1 MPSPD
6 TALPESRRGAV
17 ADGHWRIEVLG
28 GLRASSGDWVVSH
41 FPGRPVAALLA
52 RLAIFP
58 RSGHSREELIE
69 LLWPG
74 VTVEIGRNRLRQ
86 VLSTLRNLLEPP
98 GSPAV
103 VIADRNTVR
112 LRPDAVA
119 CDAVEFERALRARR
133 DHEARALYRGELL
146 PGFHDEW
153 VVDERRRLQAL
164 REQLTERDDALS
176 ASPAGPAPPAQQAID
191 AAMLCLPAYL
201 SSFVGRDADL
211 RACADAVRQH
221 RLVTLAGP
229 GGCGKTRLATEVA
242 KQVGGFDPVIF
253 VGLADCRDGAQLA
266 DRVRVAARLPGA
278 TGAAIDTLAGR
289 LAERRA
295 LLVLDN
301 FEQLVSA
308 GGSEALLTLL
318 AALPLAHALVT
329 SRRVLRV
336 PGEQERLLAPLPL
349 PAADDDLA
357 GAARNPS
364 VALFIDRAR
373 SVRGDFGL
381 TARNREDLLVVC
393 RMLEGLPLAL
403 EIAATRVRT
412 YSLAGMRVELVRR
425 FPVLIRGGTA
435 APRDPRHASL
445 RAAIDWSWQLLTPR
459 VRDFLGAMTVFRGG
473 WSVSEAAAVAAAAD
487 THELLDALVGDS
499 LLTVSRE
506 GVDDEPHEPCFQMLE
521 AVREF
526 VVEHIEAA
534 TATSLRRAHREHFLD
549 LARAL
554 AERRQ
559 LVAEAALGNFVEALQ
574 TALDDAEPALA
585 LALFV
590 ALKLQWE
597 SVGTPPDVLAL
608 MQRAAQTVPPGTE
621 RLALFLSMLARL
633 LLLAGQ
639 SAQALDC
646 ATRALAAA
654 GDDTGARA
662 EAMFAHTRVDWV
674 WKREGARVIGPARDG
689 LRLAQQAG
697 ARETEASALSLVGA
711 ITLWGLD
718 QPLQALPIYE
728 AAERLYLE
736 LGNPRGALQAAH
748 GRMGCL
754 YATGRYDE
762 AILMGEA
769 LAQRSQALGN
779 IEAQIV
785 ALNLLTACHAKRR
798 RFAQALATCQQETRL
813 AQRHHKVYNLVNSLW
828 SQGHFQAR
836 LRRPRVAAVLQAFAE
851 RYWIDHLGPLPVQ
864 EGRHMAKVRRLVRAQ
879 VGAAQCDA
887 WWAEG
892 SALTA
897 GEAIRLGSG
906 A

>member
-1 MPSPD
+1 M
-6 TALPESRRGAV
+6 
-17 ADGHWRIEVLG
+17 LG

-52 RLAIFP
+52 RLAMFP

-74 VTVEIGRNRLRQ
+74 VEVDIGRNRLRQ

-98 GSPAV
+98 GSRAV

-112 LRPDAVA
+112 LNAEAVA

-153 VVDERRRLQAL
+153 VVDERRRLDAL
-164 REQLTERDDALS
+164 HGQLVDRDDALPAPS
-176 ASPAGPAPPAQQAID
+176 AGPAPPAAD
-191 AAMLCLPAYL
+191 TTTLRLPAYL

-211 RACADAVRQH
+211 RACIDAVRAH

-242 KQVGGFDPVIF
+242 KQASPFDPVIF

-278 TGAAIDTLAGR
+278 SGAALDTLAQR
-289 LAERRA
+289 LAERHV

-301 FEQLVSA
+301 FEQLVA
-308 GGSEALLTLL
+308 VGGPEALLALL

-336 PGEQERLLAPLPL
+336 PGEQELLLAPLPL

-357 GAARNPS
+357 EAARNPA

-412 YSLAGMRVELVRR
+412 YSLAGMRAELVRR
-425 FPVLIRGGTA
+425 FPVLTRSGA
-435 APRDPRHASL
+435 QAPRDPRHASL
-445 RAAIDWSWQLLTPR
+445 HATIDWSWQLLAPR
-459 VRDFLGAMTVFRGG
+459 VRDFLGSMTVFRGG
-473 WSVSEAAAVAAAAD
+473 WSAAEAAAVAGSVD
-487 THELLDALVGDS
+487 TQNLLDALVADS
-499 LLTVSRE
+499 LLTVVRE
-506 GVDDEPHEPCFQMLE
+506 DADAGQEPRFQMLE
-521 AVREF
+521 ALREF
-526 VVEHIEAA
+526 VVEHVDAE
-534 TATSLRRAHREHFLD
+534 TATSLRRAHRAHFLSR
-549 LARAL
+549 ARAL
-554 AERRQ
+554 AAHRE

-574 TALDDAEPALA
+574 TAQDDGEPALA
-585 LALFV
+585 LALFL
-590 ALKLQWE
+590 ALKPQWE
-597 SVGTPPDVLAL
+597 SVDAPPEVLAL
-608 MQRAAQTVPPGTE
+608 MQRAAQTAPAGTE
-621 RLALFLSMLARL
+621 RLAHFLSMLARL
-633 LLLAGQ
+633 LLLAGR
-639 SAQALDC
+639 SAEALDC
-646 ATRALAAA
+646 AARALAAA
-654 GDDTGARA
+654 GDDAGARA

-718 QPLQALPIYE
+718 QPVQALPIYE

-754 YATGRYDE
+754 YATGRHDE
-762 AILMGEA
+762 AIRMGEV
-769 LAQRSQALGN
+769 LVQQSQALGN

-785 ALNLLTACHAKRR
+785 ALNLLTACLAKRR
-798 RFAQALATCQQETRL
+798 RFGEALATCQRETRL

-828 SQGHFQAR
+828 SQGHFLAR
-836 LRRPRVAAVLQAFAE
+836 LRRPHEAAVLQAFGE
-851 RYWIDHLGPLPVQ
+851 RYWIEHLGPLPV
-864 EGRHMAKVRRLVRAQ
+864 EERRHLAKVRRLVRVQ
-879 VGAAQCDA
+879 IGAAPCEA
-887 WWAEG
+887 LWAEG
-892 SALTA
+892 RALPLR
-897 GEAIRLGSG
+897 EAMRRGGG